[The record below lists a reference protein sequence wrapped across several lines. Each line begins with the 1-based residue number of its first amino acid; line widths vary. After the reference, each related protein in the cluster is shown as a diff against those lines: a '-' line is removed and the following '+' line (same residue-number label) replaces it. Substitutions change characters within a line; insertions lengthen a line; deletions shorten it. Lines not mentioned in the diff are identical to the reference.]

1 MATLAAA
8 VLAQG
13 IYAGVIS
20 TISTVTMGTCSMVK
34 SIYTHKN
41 PKVSKILEELDLIR
55 RMETIQTTINK
66 IEDPKYKKIVKVKV
80 NDQQELKSS
89 QIVLDDLEKTQIFEL
104 IDLEPDLK
112 TDPIEICLHY
122 LHEIIQKIQ
131 TELITINKKV
141 AYHNT
146 KWFSSWRQ
154 LNIKPMVTRLT
165 LYSDQLRDRFD
176 DFLKINDFLQKIQPR
191 N

>member
-1 MATLAAA
+1 
-8 VLAQG
+8 
-13 IYAGVIS
+13 
-20 TISTVTMGTCSMVK
+20 
-34 SIYTHKN
+34 
-41 PKVSKILEELDLIR
+41 
-55 RMETIQTTINK
+55 
-66 IEDPKYKKIVKVKV
+66 VKV